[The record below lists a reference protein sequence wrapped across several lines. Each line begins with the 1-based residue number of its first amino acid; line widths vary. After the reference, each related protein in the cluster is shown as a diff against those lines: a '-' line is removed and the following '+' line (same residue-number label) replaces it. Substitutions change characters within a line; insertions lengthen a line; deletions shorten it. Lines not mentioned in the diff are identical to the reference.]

1 MKTIL
6 VTGFGLFGGHE
17 QNPTQFIA
25 NSLNGL
31 TVADAHVVG
40 ITLPVVYGEDTR
52 LVFDAI
58 ERYRPHTILSL
69 GLSAGSDCA
78 HVEMFAVNHRNG
90 DGDSLQPILPG
101 APAAYFATIDVDR
114 IAAAITGAGIPAV
127 RHGYAGSYL
136 CNHIF
141 YQTLHRVA
149 TRSLPIQVGFIH
161 LPHASEHVPSDI
173 PSLPLALMQEGIRV
187 AIEEAVASDSCVSV
201 AGGIGNNRLG
211 PVS

>member
-6 VTGFGLFGGHE
+6 VTGFGLFGDHE

-31 TVADAHVVG
+31 TVADVHVVG

-58 ERYRPHTILSL
+58 ERYRPHAILSL
-69 GLSAGSDCA
+69 GLSAGSDCG
-78 HVEMFAVNHRNG
+78 HVEMFAINHRNG
-90 DGDSLQPILPG
+90 DGDSLQPILSG
-101 APAAYFATIDVDR
+101 GPAAYFATVDVDR
-114 IAAAITGAGIPAV
+114 VAGAMARAGMPAR

-141 YQTLHRVA
+141 YQTLHHVTA
-149 TRSLPIQVGFIH
+149 RSLPVPVGFIH
-161 LPHASEHVPSDI
+161 LPHASEHVPGDT

-187 AIEEAVASDSCVSV
+187 AIEEAVAGDSCVSV
-201 AGGIGNNRLG
+201 AGGIVNNRLG